1 MRSAIFVQG
10 ISASLVLAVP
20 FAAILLSSCGDGRPA
35 EAAQETGVTGPIQQH
50 VGEAQGTTYSIK
62 YVAEKRVEDAVF
74 EDLLEAIDRE
84 VSLWRPNSR
93 INQIN
98 AWGRTDS
105 LFGFVDST
113 QIIGPLWAL
122 SEELHGLTKGA
133 FDPTVSPLVE
143 LWGFGFSEMGNVG
156 AVQGGQCD
164 VIYRHVARAV

>member
-1 MRSAIFVQG
+1 MMRPAILYQG
-10 ISASLVLAVP
+10 MSASLVLAVP
-20 FAAILLSSCGDGRPA
+20 FAGILLSSCGSGAPS
-35 EAAQETGVTGPIQQH
+35 EAAQKTGVAGSIQQH

-62 YVAEKRVEDAVF
+62 YVSEKRVEDAVF

-84 VSLWRPNSR
+84 VSLWRPDSR

-98 AWGRTDS
+98 AWDRTDS

-133 FDPTVSPLVE
+133 FDPTVCCHL
-143 LWGFGFSEMGNVG
+143 
-156 AVQGGQCD
+156 QGCSRTAL
-164 VIYRHVARAV
+164 I